1 MIMINE
7 NSLGYRIRTARCHL
21 NLTQKQLAEE
31 VGVGANYIAMVE
43 RGVKKPSQDL
53 IERIAHATR
62 TTTDWI
68 NGTSENQTAY
78 PEADGSLIQTNQDSA
93 SIGYLVDLIR
103 SECAKMNWEIEEPER
118 QNDFPKTDWLPNYWF
133 RIKNAPIDR
142 WAFDLSQCV
151 YYRPDLFSRDGKL
164 SPKLNFANFISNVL
178 FSNPMIRNKTKY
190 TFVVPSSEIYEMFW
204 NDIVVPLGNVSIM
217 QVDIVENRVV
227 HERYLC
233 KGKEISDYLEQTL
246 RFQDI

>member
-142 WAFDLSQCV
+142 
-151 YYRPDLFSRDGKL
+151 
-164 SPKLNFANFISNVL
+164 
-178 FSNPMIRNKTKY
+178 
-190 TFVVPSSEIYEMFW
+190 
-204 NDIVVPLGNVSIM
+204 
-217 QVDIVENRVV
+217 
-227 HERYLC
+227 
-233 KGKEISDYLEQTL
+233 
-246 RFQDI
+246 